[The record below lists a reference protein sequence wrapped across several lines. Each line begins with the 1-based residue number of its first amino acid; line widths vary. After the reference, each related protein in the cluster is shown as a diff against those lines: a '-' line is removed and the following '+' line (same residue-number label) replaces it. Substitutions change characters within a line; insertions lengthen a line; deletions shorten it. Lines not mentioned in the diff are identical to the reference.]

1 MRVFKSRTSSLTRH
15 RYTDIHRGC
24 GGNFPAA
31 YEDCVKPLRGFLAGD
46 EAVSSIRPGVPAIHD
61 MGLTDH
67 ERERATRLASLGYM
81 ALACDMFGERTI
93 TPATDAER
101 RAAFEGIS
109 RSEPPPTRSRQ
120 SNGALCP
127 TASRYT
133 EDGRDWIL
141 PRRNGRAGIGV
152 SALI

>member
-46 EAVSSIRPGVPAIHD
+46 EAVSRIRPGVPAIHD

-101 RAAFEGIS
+101 RAAFEGI
-109 RSEPPPTRSRQ
+109 
-120 SNGALCP
+120 
-127 TASRYT
+127 
-133 EDGRDWIL
+133 
-141 PRRNGRAGIGV
+141 
-152 SALI
+152 